1 MSEPA
6 VRLVCPAPDAIP
18 TDPAVEPPTTEAAG
32 RKARTAAAP
41 VDSREPLLVDM
52 AGLSRLLARSEASLY
67 RDDSA
72 GRIPAGRKLGGS
84 KRWVYAE
91 IVAWV
96 EAGMP
101 DRRTWET
108 MKNASRSGRPR

>member
-1 MSEPA
+1 
-6 VRLVCPAPDAIP
+6 
-18 TDPAVEPPTTEAAG
+18 
-32 RKARTAAAP
+32 
-41 VDSREPLLVDM
+41 M
-52 AGLSRLLARSEASLY
+52 AGLSQLLARSEASLY

-84 KRWVYAE
+84 KRWVYSE

-101 DRRTWET
+101 DRRTWEAIRGA
-108 MKNASRSGRPR
+108 KSAGGRPR

>member
-1 MSEPA
+1 MSAEAILPLRPA
-6 VRLVCPAPDAIP
+6 ADP
-18 TDPAVEPPTTEAAG
+18 TPPITVEALRDRPEAVPPVTML
-32 RKARTAAAP
+32 P
-41 VDSREPLLVDM
+41 PLLVDM
-52 AGLSRLLARSEASLY
+52 AGLSQLLSRSEASLY

-84 KRWVYAE
+84 KRWVYSE

-101 DRRTWET
+101 CRRTWEA
-108 MKNASRSGRPR
+108 MKAARHGRK